1 MAVQGDPPLAGHQ
14 QGRMKARGGAATA
27 PGQRVLRLTLNKRRK
42 YQTSWRPARA
52 ASRSW
57 GGERTGDRR
66 SQHKIPCTGRR
77 AHVIRKKTK
86 KKKEKPTPKKNQKRA
101 REGQPRRWG
110 PNSLRA
116 R

>member
-66 SQHKIPCTGRR
+66 SHHKIPCTGRR
-77 AHVIRKKTK
+77 AQGGRGGAGGGGGG
-86 KKKEKPTPKKNQKRA
+86 PAPGGGRGGA
-101 REGQPRRWG
+101 RGGRPGGGG
-110 PNSLRA
+110 PGGRGA